1 MSNQV
6 SPVSLCGCCG
16 RPSSRRPAFFKPED
30 SQFTVNAGQAECSA
44 PGWHLSY
51 CDSCNVLSVDPVP
64 SENQLNKIYEG
75 DFYSTNIYR
84 GGIGDWMMQKPLDT
98 QRNENHGLLKKLKRA
113 RMRTRDLAYVRKMA
127 APLKTSGPKIRFLDI
142 GCGTGETLT
151 AAARLG
157 WEASGIELSPSAAAV
172 ARERS
177 GRPVFN
183 GPFEKFTGTE
193 AKYDIVHVGDVLEH
207 IREPDR
213 LITWAEDKLVPGGIL
228 RVQVPNDL
236 AGYRMRWFSKIW
248 WMFPPIHLHYFT
260 PTSLSALL
268 ERHGF
273 SIVSKGSVGESVG
286 IDTRRSLLWSWGL
299 LSRADAL
306 ATKGGPRAVPLELV
320 RLLWDRILSVP
331 LQVIVGRTMRG
342 FVFWLSAQKPERAP
356 E

>member
-1 MSNQV
+1 M

-16 RPSSRRPAFFKPED
+16 RISSRTPAFFKPKD
-30 SQFTVNAGQAECSA
+30 SQFTVNSGQAECST

-51 CDSCNVLSVDPVP
+51 CDACNVLSVDPVP
-64 SENQLNKIYEG
+64 SENELSKIYEG
-75 DFYSTNIYR
+75 DFYTSNIYR

-98 QRNENHGLLKKLKRA
+98 QKNKNHGLLKKLKRA
-113 RMRTRDLAYVRKMA
+113 RMRKRDLAYVRKMA
-127 APLKTSGPKIRFLDI
+127 EPLKASDKRIRFLDI

-151 AAARLG
+151 AAAKLE
-157 WEASGIELSPSAAAV
+157 WEASGIELSPAAAAI

-183 GPFEKFTGTE
+183 GPFESFAGPETQ
-193 AKYDIVHVGDVLEH
+193 YDIIHVGDVLEH
-207 IREPDR
+207 IREPNR
-213 LITWAEDKLVPGGIL
+213 LIAWAESKLVPGGIL

-236 AGYRMRWFSKIW
+236 AGYRMRLFSKIW

-260 PTSLSALL
+260 PSSLSALL

-286 IDTRRSLLWSWGL
+286 IDTRRSILWSSGL

-306 ATKGGPRAVPLELV
+306 ASTGGLGALPLELV
-320 RLLWDRILSVP
+320 RLFWDRILSVP
-331 LQVIVGRTMRG
+331 LQVIVGRTMKG
-342 FVFWLSAQKPERAP
+342 FVFWVSAQKPERAS